1 MKKIRI
7 FIVLL
12 LIIGSVS
19 LCACENATQIRTAT
33 ITEITSVGSKNY
45 GVRITFANDSRL
57 EGKNVD
63 VQVKFNKIGNI
74 TFWEENN
81 EKLNFEIE
89 EIDEWYSITNL
100 QAKANGREGTENFEK
115 HNEALTR
122 TYLWNYDGNI
132 AINIRVVAGQKEANS
147 EEKGYIL
154 VGSEPISDT
163 FTLKI
168 K

>member
-1 MKKIRI
+1 MKKSII
-7 FIVLL
+7 FIVFLL
-12 LIIGSVS
+12 LFTSIS
-19 LCACENATQIRTAT
+19 LVACENATQIKTAT
-33 ITEITSVGSKNY
+33 ITEITSAGSKNY

-63 VQVKFNKIGNI
+63 VQVKFNKTGNI
-74 TFWEENN
+74 TFWEEHS
-81 EKLNFEIE
+81 EKLQFQID
-89 EIDEWYSITNL
+89 EIDEWYSLTGLI
-100 QAKANGREGTENFEK
+100 AGANGEENTEDFEK

-122 TYLWNYDGNI
+122 TYLWNFDGTI
-132 AINIRVVAGQKEANS
+132 QINIRVVAGEKEANS
-147 EEKGYIL
+147 SETGYIL